1 MKLHLYKL
9 LTQAIIILGKLRQTL
24 NMKPVIRND
33 RVFVDPQELR
43 FFTCCDCG
51 LAHTIEPHDDKFNLV
66 RPVRVEGYD
75 YLWRRFSDG
84 GIPFNSEKEALES
97 LIGVNDESEL

>member
-9 LTQAIIILGKLRQTL
+9 LTQGIIILGRLRKSL
-24 NMKPVIRND
+24 HMKEVVRND

-43 FFTCCDCG
+43 FFICCDCG
-51 LAHTIEPHDDKFNLV
+51 LAHTIDPHEDFNLV

-75 YLWRRFSDG
+75 YLWRKFSEG
-84 GIPFNSEKEALES
+84 GKPFSSEQEAIDSMIVE
-97 LIGVNDESEL
+97 VEQRNP

>member
-1 MKLHLYKL
+1 MIKLFLYKVF
-9 LTQAIIILGKLRQTL
+9 TQGIIILGKLRQKL
-24 NMKPVIRND
+24 NMKEVIRND

-51 LAHTIEPHDDKFNLV
+51 LSHTIDPYNDEFNLV

-75 YLWRRFSDG
+75 YLWRKFSDG
-84 GIPFNSEKEALES
+84 GTPFNSEQDAIKSILVVS
-97 LIGVNDESEL
+97 IL